1 MNSEIKNNIKND
13 SGKEI
18 MDLKILF
25 KIAKSTSKWFISAFV
40 IVFTVGMLLNF
51 FVFPN
56 LRYYSKSHIIVSF
69 KNILFQE
76 KISNSFSGE
85 DVNMWLIKSQQ
96 YWVQYVN
103 NWHTAATKT
112 LQSDEFLSELSKL
125 LNNRFSIED
134 LRKRIKFDRDIE
146 VNSLNITVSSNS
158 REDAYKINETLL
170 KDFTE
175 QKNAE
180 FEKAYSD
187 FLTSLNYGIQENQNK
202 LNDIK
207 VQAENEIISYYKKE
221 LNGSSKNPEDIKIQN
236 EAAVSDNLKQQ
247 INSLENEYKLLIETR
262 ENIKENK
269 DYFINRIFYIL
280 EPQVYSNLDFLRNI
294 ILSIFVG
301 LILAIAT
308 SLIVNIYN
316 QKKGKV
322 NSY

>member
-13 SGKEI
+13 SEKEI

-56 LRYYSKSHIIVSF
+56 LRYYTKSHIIVSF
-69 KNILFQE
+69 KNIIFQE
-76 KISNSFSGE
+76 KISNSFPGE
-85 DVNMWLIKSQQ
+85 DVNMWLIKTQQ
-96 YWVQYVN
+96 YWVQSVN

-112 LQSDEFLSELSKL
+112 LQSDEFLSKLSKS
-125 LNNRFSIED
+125 LNNRFSVED

-146 VNSLNITVSSNS
+146 VNSLNITVSSNN

-170 KDFTE
+170 KIFTE
-175 QKNAE
+175 DKKFE
-180 FEKAYSD
+180 FEKAYST
-187 FLTSLNYGIQENQNK
+187 FLAAIDKKIIENQKK
-202 LNDIK
+202 LNDINAK
-207 VQAENEIISYYKKE
+207 AESEIVNYYKND
-221 LNGSSKNPEDIKIQN
+221 LNGSKTSKDLSTQN
-236 EAAVSDNLKQQ
+236 NFAVSSSLTEQ
-247 INSLENEYKLLIETR
+247 INNLENEYKLLIETR

-269 DYFINRIFYIL
+269 DFFVNRVFYIL

-294 ILSIFVG
+294 ILSIFAG

-316 QKKGKV
+316 QRKGKV
-322 NSY
+322 NF